1 MYSSKVDDK
10 VLTFGHEGILYRRSF
25 VMYDR
30 STNSLWVHTTGEC
43 VKGELKGKQL
53 KFIPS
58 VVTRWGEWKTK
69 YPDSKIL
76 EGKKAKGFMG
86 SYTLTKKKDK
96 FGISVGEGEQSNL
109 YPIVELEKQRVVHD
123 TLGEDKIV
131 IFFDAE
137 GQFATAWKNPE
148 NIQFKWDKEQKS
160 FVDQRDK
167 PWNMMLG
174 APVGDEKSKSRMR
187 SLPATA
193 WLIQRWK
200 GFYPKSPIY
209 GSTDTK

>member
-10 VLTFGHEGILYRRSF
+10 TLAFGHEGVLYRRSF

-30 STNSLWVHTTGEC
+30 GTGSLWVHTTGEC

-53 KFIPS
+53 KFLPS
-58 VVTRWGEWKTK
+58 VVTRWGDWKNK
-69 YPDSKIL
+69 YPNSKVL

-86 SYTLTKKKDK
+86 SFTLAKKKNK
-96 FGISVGEGEQSNL
+96 FGISVGAGEQSNL
-109 YPIVELEKQRVVHD
+109 YPLVELEKQRVVHD
-123 TLGEDKIV
+123 TLGKDKIV
-131 IFFDAE
+131 VFYDTQ
-137 GQFATAWKNPE
+137 GQFATAWE
-148 NIQFKWDKEQKS
+148 NRENRQFKWDEEQNA
-160 FVDQRDK
+160 FVDQQDQ

-174 APVGDEKSKSRMR
+174 APVGEEKSDSRMR

-200 GFYPKSPIY
+200 GFYPKSRVFK
-209 GSTDTK
+209 SAE

>member
-10 VLTFGHEGILYRRSF
+10 ILAFGHEGVLYRRSF

-30 STNSLWVHTTGEC
+30 GTGSIWVHTTGEC
-43 VKGELKGKQL
+43 VKGKLKGKQL

-58 VVTRWGEWKTK
+58 VVTRWGDWKDK
-69 YPDSKIL
+69 YPNSKIL

-86 SYTLTKKKDK
+86 SYRLTKKKDK

-109 YPIVELEKQRVVHD
+109 YPIVELEKQRVIHD

-131 IFFDAE
+131 IFFDTE

-148 NIQFKWDKEQKS
+148 NRQFKWDGEQQS
-160 FVDQRDK
+160 FVDQQGK
-167 PWNMMLG
+167 PLNMMLG
-174 APVGDEKSKSRMR
+174 GPVSDLKSDSRMR

-200 GFYPKSPIY
+200 GFYPKSRIFK
-209 GSTDTK
+209 SSE